1 MDNKDNE
8 KKAKKFILRGIN
20 VIICVGGFLLFSFVC
35 LIFYILT
42 HTYDI
47 HINSYGNAS
56 PEELREARKMLN
68 SYGRSLQDAV
78 QSYKEEH
85 SNELPTIEMIIDTVD
100 NPNNVSCETNKI
112 NYDGSVY
119 LKTCKVG
126 PKVINLDFGEERSDQ
141 TDGNSSKLY
150 IFKIKTNYLL
160 ESDDRYYYHGISISE
175 GNNIVGTYTCEKS
188 GCYSLKSANLTD
200 TSPKDAHKIIIKDND
215 NYYFYNVLT
224 EKKDVLS
231 NLNVTDNKIESVS
244 IISST
249 SGEVNYL
256 FVKLDNNF
264 GAFYN
269 VNTKS
274 YISSFMFEENY
285 TSTSLYD
292 DDLLV
297 GKTYSDK
304 NDRLK
309 YSLSLFIASTGKYIG
324 TYNDIV
330 AVSSFTKQ
338 DSYGNTYI
346 YYQLISRNGDGG
358 YLFRKDTIN
367 NTIVNMI
374 KSDEF
379 YSYKYSDSKFIIL
392 NKDSNKFTTIDLV
405 GNVLYESSIYT
416 AVDYIYEDKI
426 IVRTDKE
433 VLIVNP
439 LGKTISKYMD
449 ISSDYEYGSNRISI
463 TKVDESTAFSYAVH
477 KAGADKGIYYLY
489 IFDTGEIRTKET
501 KNESKYI
508 VP

>member
-1 MDNKDNE
+1 MEE
-8 KKAKKFILRGIN
+8 KKNNIKKFVLKGIN
-20 VIICVGGFLLFSFVC
+20 IVICLGGFFLFCLVCFVV
-35 LIFYILT
+35 FAFT
-42 HTYDI
+42 HFHDGVY
-47 HINSYGNAS
+47 INSYGNAS

-68 SYGRSLQDAV
+68 KYGRSLQDAV
-78 QSYKEEH
+78 QAYKDEH
-85 SNELPTIEMIIDTVD
+85 SNELPTIEMILDSVD
-100 NPNNVSCETNKI
+100 NPNNISCESNII
-112 NYDGSVY
+112 NSDGSVF
-119 LKTCKVG
+119 LKSCKVG
-126 PKVINLDFGEERSDQ
+126 PKVINIDFGREQIYQ
-141 TDGNSSKLY
+141 TDGSSSKLY
-150 IFKIKTNYLL
+150 IYKIKTNNISQ
-160 ESDDRYYYHGISISE
+160 SDDRYYYHGINISN
-175 GNNIVGTYTCEKS
+175 GKNIVGTYTCEKS

-285 TSTSLYD
+285 TTTSLYD

-330 AVSSFTKQ
+330 AVNSFTKQ
-338 DSYGNTYI
+338 DSNGNKYI
-346 YYQLISRNGDGG
+346 YYSLKTRDGVNGF
-358 YLFRKDTIN
+358 LMKKDYAN
-367 NTIVNMI
+367 NTLVNLFN
-374 KSDEF
+374 STDY
-379 YSYKYSDSKFIIL
+379 YSYKSSDSKFIIL
-392 NKDSNKFTTIDLV
+392 NKDSNKFTTLDLN
-405 GNVLYESSIYT
+405 GNILYESSIYT
-416 AVDYIYEDKI
+416 SIDYVYEEKI

-439 LGKTISKYMD
+439 YGKTISKYMD
-449 ISSDYEYGSNRISI
+449 VSSDYQYGSNRVSI